1 MALAT
6 RPTATLLGGANL
18 ATDYLI
24 GSYDDDII
32 TGGAAA
38 SVAAGDGV
46 DTLEGGAGD
55 DMYIVN
61 DTLDSIIEL
70 ANEGLDTVYATI
82 DYTLLSEVENGATE
96 IRTGGSASI
105 TLTGNTKDNKLDGT
119 HNTAVD
125 TLIGLTGNDTY
136 YLDAGDLVTEQS
148 NGGTDTIVSAFDVTL
163 STTTTTGLNI
173 ENVILTGS
181 SDMDISGN
189 TLSNK
194 LTGNSGHNSIVGG
207 SGNDT
212 IDGGIDS
219 VTDTLKGGVGDDV
232 YIVRS
237 SSDSV
242 DETAGQGTA
251 DTVKAAY
258 TGYTLATNVEKLI
271 LMGKIIAG
279 SGNGS
284 NNTLTGNSA
293 DNLLEDTAVGSA
305 GNDTLDGGTGADTMK
320 GGAGNDTY
328 IVDNASDTVT
338 ELTGAGTDS
347 IQSSV
352 SFVFPDFIESITLA
366 GTTSINATT
375 STSTVNT
382 TITGNSAANTLTGG
396 TGNDNIMGNAGND
409 SLNGGDGNDTL
420 NGGTGV
426 DTMNGGAGNDTYIID
441 SASEA
446 TITDA
451 SGTDTIQ
458 SSVTLS
464 SLDSDIEN
472 ITLLGTG
479 SIDATGNGLT
489 NIIIGNTGGNS
500 LDGGTGNDTITGGAG
515 IDTITGGT
523 GADTFIFQGATAAN
537 ADNISDFLVSETD
550 VLAFDISS
558 IGLKSV
564 DYLAGAATKITA
576 AAANALSAGAAT
588 NNIIVDTAAN
598 IAGMLDADSAW
609 SGGAIAIAS
618 DTGNIYWDADAN
630 FSSGLVIVGS
640 ITDAQAALLVD
651 GNLSIVA

>member
-6 RPTATLLGGANL
+6 RPTATLLGGATT

-61 DTLDSIIEL
+61 DTTDSIIEL

-82 DYTLLSEVENGATE
+82 AYTLPSEVENGATE

-119 HNTAVD
+119 HNTAID

-148 NGGTDTIVSAFDVTL
+148 NGGTDTIVSAFAVTL
-163 STTTTTGLNI
+163 GTLATDGLNI

-181 SDMDISGN
+181 SNIAISGN

-194 LTGNSGHNSIVGG
+194 LTGNSGQNAITGG

-219 VTDTLKGGVGDDV
+219 VTDTLTGGVGDDV

-242 DETAGQGTA
+242 VETAGQGTA

-258 TGYTLATNVEKLI
+258 TGYTLADNVEKLI

-293 DNLLEDTAVGSA
+293 DNTLTGNA
-305 GNDTLDGGTGADTMK
+305 GNDTLDGGTGADAMI
-320 GGAGNDTY
+320 GGTGNDTY
-328 IVDNASDTVT
+328 IVDNAGDTIT
-338 ELTGAGTDS
+338 ELTGAAAGTDS

-352 SFVFPDFIESITLA
+352 SYVFPDFIESITLA
-366 GTTSINATT
+366 GTASINATT

-409 SLNGGDGNDTL
+409 TLNGGDGNDTL

-515 IDTITGGT
+515 IDAITGGT

-537 ADNISDFLVSETD
+537 ADDITDFLVSETD

-558 IGLKSV
+558 IGLKSL
-564 DYLAGAATKITA
+564 DYAAGAVTKIDA
-576 AAANALSAGAAT
+576 AAANALSVGAAS

-618 DTGNIYWDADAN
+618 DTGDIYWDADAN
-630 FSSGLVIVGS
+630 FSSGLVIIGTIDS
-640 ITDAQAALLVD
+640 AQAALLVN